1 MTVSEVRGPVGRP
14 QHRQWSGLFE
24 GLLAFGTAAYPP
36 KVRRRL
42 RILNAA
48 AGLMAVFSMVF
59 ALSYALQDPDQYF
72 WVIVINL
79 ALVAFAVAAPFLHRF
94 HELAAPSIL
103 GVAWFAALVLLV
115 ALLGRAAGIQLNFF
129 IVAGAAFV
137 VLGLE
142 RLPLVV
148 FWIVLA
154 FLLHVATWLVFDQ
167 ADAVLYAGHSFLNQL
182 YLSAAFMAFCAL
194 ALIVYYA
201 FAQAQRAEA
210 ETEALLRN
218 ILPDSIVERLKAR
231 PGEAVADRVEEA
243 TILFADLKGFVPIA
257 ASLGAARTV
266 AMLNEMVTAFD
277 RLAQDHGIEK
287 IKTIGDAYMAAAG
300 VPEPAA
306 DHALRAARFARAML
320 ETVRVLA
327 ARFGV
332 ALNVRIGLASGPV
345 MAGIIGTRKFTYDI
359 WGDAVNLAARLEN
372 SSEPGMIHVSPEVTA
387 ALADAY
393 EFQSRGPI
401 DIKGVGFVET
411 SFLLAPRGRDA
422 TTVTA

>member
-1 MTVSEVRGPVGRP
+1 
-14 QHRQWSGLFE
+14 
-24 GLLAFGTAAYPP
+24 
-36 KVRRRL
+36 
-42 RILNAA
+42 
-48 AGLMAVFSMVF
+48 
-59 ALSYALQDPDQYF
+59 
-72 WVIVINL
+72 
-79 ALVAFAVAAPFLHRF
+79 
-94 HELAAPSIL
+94 
-103 GVAWFAALVLLV
+103 
-115 ALLGRAAGIQLNFF
+115 
-129 IVAGAAFV
+129 
-137 VLGLE
+137 
-142 RLPLVV
+142 
-148 FWIVLA
+148 
-154 FLLHVATWLVFDQ
+154 
-167 ADAVLYAGHSFLNQL
+167 
-182 YLSAAFMAFCAL
+182 LSAAFTAFCAL

-231 PGEAVADRVEEA
+231 PGEPVADRVEEA

-266 AMLNEMVTAFD
+266 AMLNELVTAFD

-306 DHALRAARFARAML
+306 DHAFRAARFARAML
-320 ETVRVLA
+320 ETVRLLA

-345 MAGIIGTRKFTYDI
+345 MAGIIGTRKFTYDV

-372 SSEPGMIHVSPEVTA
+372 SSEPGMIHVSPDVRA
-387 ALADAY
+387 VLADAY

-401 DIKGVGFVET
+401 DIKGVGVVET
-411 SFLLAPRGRDA
+411 FFLLAPGGGSA
-422 TTVTA
+422 TTAAA